1 MKQLFIVCFA
11 VLAFLSA
18 NAQERKYSHFHE
30 QRSDLFEKLPVTPKD
45 AVFIGNSITNG
56 GEWSELF
63 PKKRAKNRG
72 ISSDITAGVLDRL
85 DYISKAKPGKI
96 FLMIGVNDVARG
108 FEIPVIVGNMRKI
121 IEKIQ
126 FDSPK
131 TKIYLQSLLPVNADF
146 NMFKGHM
153 KPEVIK
159 EINRQYKALA
169 EEYKITYI
177 DLYSHFVEQG
187 TDKLAPKYTND
198 GLHLMGDGY
207 LLWRDIVLPYL

>member
-72 ISSDITAGVLDRL
+72 ISSDITAGVFDRL